1 MKQLLICRHSKAE
14 SPGKPMPDRDR
25 ELTSSGKRDA
35 RAIGKVLVERGLIP
49 TAILASDS
57 TRTRQTTALISEA
70 FPVSP
75 TVTFLPEL
83 YSASGGEIMDIVAS
97 HAADARAALVVGHN
111 PGMEEIVRRLA
122 GREIRLKT
130 STVAVFRADGDGGM
144 DNAPLEGLL
153 LRDVFGPP
161 AP

>member
-14 SPGKPMPDRDR
+14 SPDKPKRDHDR

-35 RAIGKVLVERGLIP
+35 RAIGKEMAERGLIP

-57 TRTRQTTALISEA
+57 IRTRQTTALISEA
-70 FPVSP
+70 FPAKP
-75 TVTFLPEL
+75 DITFLPEL
-83 YSASGGEIMDIVAS
+83 YSASAAEIMNIVAS
-97 HAADARAALVVGHN
+97 CAADARSILVVGHN
-111 PGMEEIVRRLA
+111 PGVEEIVRRLA

-130 STVAVFRADGDGGM
+130 SAVAVFETDGARRPND
-144 DNAPLEGLL
+144 APLEGLL